1 MTQRNSELIEKNQ
14 ESDIQDSNKILI
26 LIISVIIVSILGIV
40 SITILARYISA
51 QIKKVKARV
60 AHLTPATPKSRWLNS
75 ESTFKNLGERIDPVL
90 EPMVKINMKN

>member
-60 AHLTPATPKSRWLNS
+60 AHLTPATPKSRWLNA
-75 ESTFKNLGERIDPVL
+75 ESTLKNLGERIDPVL
-90 EPMVKINMKN
+90 EPMVKITMKN